1 MLKIKRDSIRFLLNA
16 TPRGEMPPL
25 GRDLQRFFQSN
36 GPVGIHQSRAPL
48 EIAHDYYET
57 LQDLSE
63 KGLLQSSETGYQ
75 LTPDG
80 KEFLR
85 KLRTRENRLID

>member
-1 MLKIKRDSIRFLLNA
+1 
-16 TPRGEMPPL
+16 
-25 GRDLQRFFQSN
+25 
-36 GPVGIHQSRAPL
+36 L